1 MSDDKPI
8 GPFTLTR
15 QRVLLLVLGAVALIF
30 ILGSLMGGLTN
41 YQELRD
47 AASSAA
53 EPASSS
59 AP

>member
-1 MSDDKPI
+1 MSDEKPT

-15 QRVLLLVLGAVALIF
+15 QRVLLLVLGAVALLF
-30 ILGSLMGGLTN
+30 ILGSLMGGLSN
-41 YQELRD
+41 YQELRE

-53 EPASSS
+53 ESPSSS